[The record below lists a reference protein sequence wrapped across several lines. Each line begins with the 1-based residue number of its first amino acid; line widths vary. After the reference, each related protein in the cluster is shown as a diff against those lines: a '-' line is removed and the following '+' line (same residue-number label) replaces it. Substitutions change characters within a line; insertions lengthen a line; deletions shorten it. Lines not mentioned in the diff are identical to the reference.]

1 MSFIVGNI
9 ILKSLFPLKEINRLV
24 RIAAGKEG
32 FDLEEET
39 RELYVLTLQSF
50 ARDAL
55 DELDLLAEEMTML
68 SMREEMMSQKVPSS
82 SSSALPPPAAY
93 EGISVMRTYKVGDQ
107 LMMSRETVKSSVF
120 GFGIPPPSMT
130 IEEFGDLQKAEAEER
145 AKRPA
150 EVTDPSI
157 RRYKDLMKDGE
168 EDDDELL
175 DQATVADRNWDN
187 WKEDN
192 PKGGG
197 NKMGKRF

>member
-1 MSFIVGNI
+1 M
-9 ILKSLFPLKEINRLV
+9 
-24 RIAAGKEG
+24 
-32 FDLEEET
+32 EEET
-39 RELYVLTLQSF
+39 RELYILTLQSF
-50 ARDAL
+50 AREAL
-55 DELDLLAEEMTML
+55 DELDLLAEEMAL
-68 SMREEMMSQKVPSS
+68 LAMREEIMNQTVTSS
-82 SSSALPPPAAY
+82 SSSALSPPAH
-93 EGISVMRTYKVGDQ
+93 EGISVMRTYKVGEQ
-107 LMMSRETVKSSVF
+107 LMMSRETVKSNVF

-130 IEEFGDLQKAEAEER
+130 IEEFGDLEKAAAEER

-157 RRYKDLMKDGE
+157 RRYKDLLKDGE

-175 DQATVADRNWDN
+175 DQASVADRNWDN